1 MRHSWVRIFFCV
13 RFETLALFNGMNL
26 VQCNFFVCNL
36 GWTPTHNR
44 DRKIQFSQFS
54 SALSPFLLHRRRLL
68 PGERRHSPLSEVS
81 RFRREGRLQVP
92 AAAGGERGE
101 SGAAHKIEGQPLLT
115 ARPPHCLTSKQ
126 RPFVTSTS
134 ACCSSL
140 VLPPRYF
147 SSSYAAEQG
156 ALFQITLLSGV
167 LLQSEHKKCRSQAR
181 ESVAHWEPCLALPPC
196 SFWDLGSGWGHIL
209 FSPTQ

>member
-115 ARPPHCLTSKQ
+115 ARPPPLPHIKAEAVCHQHLRMLFLT
-126 RPFVTSTS
+126 RFT
-134 ACCSSL
+134 SSL
-140 VLPPRYF
+140 
-147 SSSYAAEQG
+147 
-156 ALFQITLLSGV
+156 LL
-167 LLQSEHKKCRSQAR
+167 
-181 ESVAHWEPCLALPPC
+181 
-196 SFWDLGSGWGHIL
+196 I
-209 FSPTQ
+209 